1 MTIDLYSKKKVFYLL
16 ILLFLK
22 MYIKKDLYLKL
33 LKLFKDVNK
42 NPKDNEKNMK
52 RKSYLKDYTYIFKKL
67 ISEANLLIES
77 NDYNPIDYYG
87 IIFCYLNYCDYNEFI
102 KVMKDLSNQKPENLY
117 EILLIYFQ
125 FQISNK

>member
-42 NPKDNEKNMK
+42 NQNNEKNMK

-77 NDYNPIDYYG
+77 NDYNPID
-87 IIFCYLNYCDYNEFI
+87 
-102 KVMKDLSNQKPENLY
+102 
-117 EILLIYFQ
+117 
-125 FQISNK
+125 